1 MQVEGSVSI
10 GNSLAE
16 ARQQSGLSVTE
27 VSRRTRIRE
36 SIIRDIEA
44 DDFSACGG
52 DFYARGHIRSIA
64 TAVGYD
70 PQSLINDYDAE
81 HGPLGTMRA
90 ADVFEPSAPIKIR
103 ERRSP
108 SLSLIVAVVLLAI
121 IGVSVYRLVSSHG
134 GHAALAGTRPSV
146 TATPKPTPTP
156 TPTTHPTPA
165 SDVVIHLTANE
176 DCWVQLTSSR
186 DGSQIYMGIIPAG
199 SSMTWTEKQAVKVTL
214 GNPAGIVLTV
224 DGKRQTPDTAT
235 PVTLSF
241 SPASGPQ
248 SSEQPG

>member
-1 MQVEGSVSI
+1 MSI
-10 GNSLAE
+10 GSSLAE
-16 ARQQSGLSVTE
+16 ARHQSGLTVTE
-27 VSRRTRIRE
+27 VSRQTRIRE

-64 TAVGYD
+64 TAIGFD
-70 PQSLINDYDAE
+70 SQSLISEYDAE

-90 ADVFEPSAPIKIR
+90 ADVFEPSTPIKIR

-108 SLSLIVAVVLLAI
+108 SLSLIVAVVLLVI
-121 IGVSVYRLVSSHG
+121 IGFSVDRLVSSHG
-134 GHAALAGTRPSV
+134 GHPALAAGRPSATV
-146 TATPKPTPTP
+146 KPKPKPAATPRPTQSATP
-156 TPTTHPTPA
+156 
-165 SDVVIHLTANE
+165 SDVVIHLTANQ
-176 DCWVQLTSSR
+176 DCWVQLTSSL
-186 DGSQIYMGIIPAG
+186 DGSQIYMGTIPAG

-214 GNPAGIVLTV
+214 GNPGGIVLTV
-224 DGKRQTPDTAT
+224 DGKRQTPNTAT

-248 SSEQPG
+248 SS